1 MAQIGS
7 ISKGGPVLKPEE
19 ERLANEFYGA
29 AFSEGEVDAKTKI
42 LIGTAVAMTVGCY
55 P

>member
-1 MAQIGS
+1 M
-7 ISKGGPVLKPEE
+7 LKPEQE
-19 ERLANEFYGA
+19 QLANEFYQA
-29 AFSEGEVDAKTKI
+29 TFAEGEVDVQTKI

>member
-1 MAQIGS
+1 MLKAQQ
-7 ISKGGPVLKPEE
+7 EQ
-19 ERLANEFYGA
+19 LANEFYRA
-29 AFSEGEVDAKTKI
+29 AFGDGEVDVKTKV

>member
-1 MAQIGS
+1 M
-7 ISKGGPVLKPEE
+7 LKPELDQ
-19 ERLANEFYGA
+19 LANEFYGA
-29 AFSEGEVDAKTKI
+29 AFADGEVDANTKI